1 MKSIADSFNTL
12 IPAVVRMTAAATNV
26 WEVTSERR
34 STASTHFRATNFKE
48 NLLDVMRKELKC
60 MVSGVLGG
68 LSTNPN
74 DSNSVVC
81 AHIIPNRARSKTG
94 VLKKLGYTAQD
105 IDCVRNGLFLAYN
118 IEQAFDKLQLCFVD
132 DPNPLTDGLVMKI
145 YDDVCRDVPL
155 YIGSDRFIG
164 EFDGYALKLGEVH
177 LPFRSALCYHA
188 YYTFLEVDFGATVD
202 MPQLSSSPER
212 VNYLSQQIK
221 LHLDSIDRSINT
233 TFEDET

>member
-1 MKSIADSFNTL
+1 
-12 IPAVVRMTAAATNV
+12 MTAAATNA
-26 WEVTSERR
+26 WEVNSERR
-34 STASTHFRATNFKE
+34 STPSIHRRETYFKD
-48 NLLDVMRKELKC
+48 NLKVVMHGEVKC

-81 AHIIPNRARSKTG
+81 AHIIPNRAKSKTG
-94 VLKKLGYTAQD
+94 VLKKLGYTAPD

-132 DPNPLTDGLVMKI
+132 NPHPLIDGLVMKI
-145 YDDVCRDVPL
+145 YDVVCRDVPL
-155 YIGSDRFIG
+155 YTGSNEVIGD
-164 EFDGYALKLGEVH
+164 FDGRALTLGSH
-177 LPFRSALCYHA
+177 SPFQSALCYHA

-212 VNYLSQQIK
+212 VTYLSQQIR
-221 LHLDSIDRSINT
+221 LHLDSIDRSINN
-233 TFEDET
+233 TFEDES

>member
-34 STASTHFRATNFKE
+34 STSSTHFRATNFKE
-48 NLLDVMRKELKC
+48 NLFVVMDDKLKC

-94 VLKKLGYTAQD
+94 VIKKLGYTAPD
-105 IDCVRNGLFLAYN
+105 IDCVRNGLFFAYN

-132 DPNPLTDGLVMKI
+132 DPHPLTDGLVMKI

-155 YIGSDRFIG
+155 YIRSDRFIG
-164 EFDGYALKLGEVH
+164 EFDGCALTLGDH
-177 LPFRSALCYHA
+177 LTFRSALCFHA

-212 VNYLSQQIK
+212 VTYLSQQIR
-221 LHLDSIDRSINT
+221 LHLHSIDRSIDT

>member
-34 STASTHFRATNFKE
+34 STPSTHHRATNFKE
-48 NLLDVMRKELKC
+48 NLLVVMHGELKC

-68 LSTNPN
+68 LSTNIN

-94 VLKKLGYTAQD
+94 VLKKLGYSAPD
-105 IDCVRNGLFLAYN
+105 IDCVCNGLFLAYN
-118 IEQAFDKLQLCFVD
+118 IEQAFDKLQLCFVGN
-132 DPNPLTDGLVMKI
+132 PNPLTDGLVMKI
-145 YDDVCRDVPL
+145 YDDACRDVPL
-155 YIGSDRFIG
+155 YIGSNKLIG
-164 EFDGYALKLGEVH
+164 EFDGQALTLGDH
-177 LPFRSALCYHA
+177 LPFQSALCYHA

-202 MPQLSSSPER
+202 MSQLSSSPER
-212 VNYLSQQIK
+212 VTFLSQQIR
-221 LHLDSIDRSINT
+221 LHLDSIDRSIDT